1 MAEVSDSL
9 LRRVAWVMLLAAA
22 WTAFVWINRI
32 LILLRDDRSLGFL
45 VVHYVI
51 AAISLGFAA
60 ALAWYGWRLRRRA
73 RSG

>member
-1 MAEVSDSL
+1 MVTAPDVS
-9 LRRVAWVMLLAAA
+9 LRRVAWVMLFAAA
-22 WTAFVWINRI
+22 WSVFVWGNRI

-60 ALAWYGWRLRRRA
+60 ALAWYGRVLLRRA
-73 RSG
+73 RG